1 MRIYLEFEIP
11 PELVREM
18 AHELSVQDD
27 HEEVQH
33 NLQLKKE
40 IKYLTREVSIGS
52 SGKIG
57 A

>member
-40 IKYLTREVSIGS
+40 IKYLTREVSIGP